1 MKKTLALSLLLVLGF
16 TLTGCTLVDKLK
28 SVVSP
33 KKEGETITNVESLIQ
48 SGESK
53 KCTYTTEQ
61 DGRKLEGTMY
71 IADKKLRGDSTYNS
85 EEGPVEYHYIA
96 DDTWIY
102 TWGTNMPAI
111 KTNIS
116 ETKDLAR
123 KYQEG
128 QTPEIPKAN
137 LENTPEI
144 SNEEL
149 ERNTDMKCS
158 SWKAD
163 SSMFTPP
170 TNVTFQDMTEL
181 IKGLPKPEDLKQN
194 NCSVCNVAPDEK
206 TKSECKAS
214 IGCN

>member
-33 KKEGETITNVESLIQ
+33 KKEKETITEMESLMK

-71 IADKKLRGDSTYNS
+71 VADKKLRGDSVYNS
-85 EEGPVEYHYIA
+85 EEGPVEYHYIV
-96 DDTWIY
+96 DDTWMY
-102 TWGTNMPAI
+102 AWGTNIPAT
-111 KTNIS
+111 KSNIS
-116 ETKDLAR
+116 ETKDLVR

-128 QTPEIPKAN
+128 QVPEMPKIDTA
-137 LENTPEI
+137 EV

-149 ERNTDMKCS
+149 EKNTDMKCS
-158 SWKAD
+158 SWKTD

-170 TNVTFQDMTEL
+170 TDVTFQDMTEV